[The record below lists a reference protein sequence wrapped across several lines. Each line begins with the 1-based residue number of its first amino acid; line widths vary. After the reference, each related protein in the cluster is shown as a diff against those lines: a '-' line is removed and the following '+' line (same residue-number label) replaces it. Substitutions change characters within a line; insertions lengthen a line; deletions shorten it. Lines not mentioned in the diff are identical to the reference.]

1 MKKILLLVFV
11 LIELLLTVKLGM
23 SNEIG
28 NKQGYGSGESEND
41 TINSETNQFPT
52 EYFNSDYPWNQGWVS
67 MNDANANKN
76 LNKGEVATLACGYDA
91 TGVWRTIAMR
101 VAYSSNGIL
110 YKSIV
115 LSAWNPWTD
124 MWERNL
130 NVPAVNTN
138 MEIQG
143 ATFKF
148 YVVLST
154 GTYYFNL

>member
-1 MKKILLLVFV
+1 MKKILLLIVV
-11 LIELLLTVKLGM
+11 LFGLMFFREFAM
-23 SNEIG
+23 SNEVD
-28 NKQGYGSGESEND
+28 NSHGYAYEND
-41 TINSETNQFPT
+41 TIDNETNLFPT
-52 EYFNSDYPWNQGWVS
+52 DYFNSDYPWNQGWVS

-76 LNKGEVATLACGYDA
+76 LNKGVVTTLACGYDA

-110 YKSIV
+110 YKTIV

-124 MWERNL
+124 EWERNI
-130 NVPAVNTN
+130 NVPAVNTD
-138 MEIQG
+138 IDIKG
-143 ATFKF
+143 TTFKF

>member
-1 MKKILLLVFV
+1 MKKILLLIVV
-11 LIELLLTVKLGM
+11 LFGLMFFREFAM
-23 SNEIG
+23 SNEID
-28 NKQGYGSGESEND
+28 NSHGYAYEND
-41 TINSETNQFPT
+41 TIDNNTNLFPT
-52 EYFNSDYPWNQGWVS
+52 DYFNSDYPWNQGWVS

-76 LNKGEVATLACGYDA
+76 LNKGEVTTLACGYDA

-124 MWERNL
+124 EWERNI
-130 NVPAVNTN
+130 NVPAVNTD
-138 MEIQG
+138 IDIKG
-143 ATFKF
+143 TTFKF

>member
-1 MKKILLLVFV
+1 MKKILLLIVV
-11 LIELLLTVKLGM
+11 LFGLMFFREFAM
-23 SNEIG
+23 SNEVD
-28 NKQGYGSGESEND
+28 NSHGYAYEND
-41 TINSETNQFPT
+41 TIDNNTNLFPT
-52 EYFNSDYPWNQGWVS
+52 DYFNSDYPWNQGWVS

-124 MWERNL
+124 EWERNI
-130 NVPAVNTN
+130 NVPAVNTD
-138 MEIQG
+138 IDIKG
-143 ATFKF
+143 TTFKF

>member
-1 MKKILLLVFV
+1 MKKILLLIVV
-11 LIELLLTVKLGM
+11 LFGLMFFREFAM
-23 SNEIG
+23 SNEVD
-28 NKQGYGSGESEND
+28 NSHGYAYEND
-41 TINSETNQFPT
+41 TIDNETNLFPT
-52 EYFNSDYPWNQGWVS
+52 DYFNSDYPWNQGWVS

-76 LNKGEVATLACGYDA
+76 LNKGEVTTLACGYDA

-124 MWERNL
+124 EWERNI
-130 NVPAVNTN
+130 NVPAVNTD
-138 MEIQG
+138 IDIKG
-143 ATFKF
+143 TTFKF

>member
-1 MKKILLLVFV
+1 MKKILLLIVV
-11 LIELLLTVKLGM
+11 LFGLMFFREFAM
-23 SNEIG
+23 SNEID
-28 NKQGYGSGESEND
+28 NSHGYAYEND
-41 TINSETNQFPT
+41 TIDNNTNLFPT
-52 EYFNSDYPWNQGWVS
+52 DYFNSDYPWNQGWVS
-67 MNDANANKN
+67 MNDAHANKN

-124 MWERNL
+124 EWERNI
-130 NVPAVNTN
+130 NVPAVNTD
-138 MEIQG
+138 IDIKG
-143 ATFKF
+143 TTFKF

>member
-1 MKKILLLVFV
+1 MKKILLLIVV
-11 LIELLLTVKLGM
+11 LFGLMFFREFAM
-23 SNEIG
+23 SNEID
-28 NKQGYGSGESEND
+28 NSHGYAYEND
-41 TINSETNQFPT
+41 TIDNKTTLFPT
-52 EYFNSDYPWNQGWVS
+52 DYFNSDYPWNQGWVS

-124 MWERNL
+124 EWERNI
-130 NVPAVNTN
+130 NVPAVNTD
-138 MEIQG
+138 IDIKG
-143 ATFKF
+143 TTFKF

>member
-1 MKKILLLVFV
+1 MKKILLLIVV
-11 LIELLLTVKLGM
+11 LFGLMFFREFAM
-23 SNEIG
+23 SNEID
-28 NKQGYGSGESEND
+28 NSHGYAYEND
-41 TINSETNQFPT
+41 TIDNNTNLFPT
-52 EYFNSDYPWNQGWVS
+52 DYFNSDYPWNQGWVS

-76 LNKGEVATLACGYDA
+76 LNKGEVTTLACGYDA

-115 LSAWNPWTD
+115 LSAWKTWTD
-124 MWERNL
+124 EWERNI
-130 NVPAVNTN
+130 NVPAVNTD
-138 MEIQG
+138 IDIKG
-143 ATFKF
+143 TTFKF

>member
-1 MKKILLLVFV
+1 MKKILLLIVV
-11 LIELLLTVKLGM
+11 LFGLMFFREFAM
-23 SNEIG
+23 SNEID
-28 NKQGYGSGESEND
+28 NSHCYAYEND
-41 TINSETNQFPT
+41 TIDNKTNLFPT
-52 EYFNSDYPWNQGWVS
+52 DYFNSDYPWNQGWIS

-101 VAYSSNGIL
+101 VAYRSNGIL

-124 MWERNL
+124 EWERNI
-130 NVPAVNTN
+130 NVPAVNTD
-138 MEIQG
+138 IDIKG
-143 ATFKF
+143 TTFKF

>member
-1 MKKILLLVFV
+1 MKKILLLIVV
-11 LIELLLTVKLGM
+11 LVGLLFLGNLGM
-23 SNEIG
+23 SNVID
-28 NKQGYGSGESEND
+28 NKDDYESEND
-41 TINSETNQFPT
+41 TINSESNQFPT
-52 EYFNSDYPWNQGWVS
+52 EYFNSDYPWNQGWLS
-67 MNDANANKN
+67 MDDTIANKN
-76 LNKGEVATLACGYDA
+76 LNRGEVTTLACGYDA
-91 TGVWRTIAMR
+91 MGVWRTFAMK

-138 MEIQG
+138 MEIKG
-143 ATFKF
+143 VTFKF

>member
-1 MKKILLLVFV
+1 MKKILLLIVV
-11 LIELLLTVKLGM
+11 LFGLMSFREFAM
-23 SNEIG
+23 SNEVD
-28 NKQGYGSGESEND
+28 NSHGYAYEND
-41 TINSETNQFPT
+41 TIDNETNLFPT
-52 EYFNSDYPWNQGWVS
+52 DYFNSDYPWNQGWVS

-124 MWERNL
+124 EWERNI
-130 NVPAVNTN
+130 NVPAVNTD
-138 MEIQG
+138 IDIKG
-143 ATFKF
+143 TTFKF

>member
-1 MKKILLLVFV
+1 MKKILLLIVV
-11 LIELLLTVKLGM
+11 LFGLMFFREFAM
-23 SNEIG
+23 SNEVD
-28 NKQGYGSGESEND
+28 NSHGYAYEND
-41 TINSETNQFPT
+41 TIDNETNLFPT
-52 EYFNSDYPWNQGWVS
+52 DYFNSDYPWNQGWVS

-124 MWERNL
+124 EWERNI
-130 NVPAVNTN
+130 NVPAVNTD
-138 MEIQG
+138 IDIKG
-143 ATFKF
+143 TTFKF

>member
-1 MKKILLLVFV
+1 MKKILLLIVV
-11 LIELLLTVKLGM
+11 LFGLMFFREFAM
-23 SNEIG
+23 SNEID
-28 NKQGYGSGESEND
+28 NSHGYAYEND
-41 TINSETNQFPT
+41 TIDNNTNLFPT
-52 EYFNSDYPWNQGWVS
+52 DYFNSDYPWNQGWVS

-124 MWERNL
+124 EWERNI
-130 NVPAVNTN
+130 NVPAVNTD
-138 MEIQG
+138 IDIKG
-143 ATFKF
+143 TTFKF

>member
-1 MKKILLLVFV
+1 MNKILLFIVVLFV
-11 LIELLLTVKLGM
+11 LMFFREFAM
-23 SNEIG
+23 SNEID
-28 NKQGYGSGESEND
+28 NSHGYAYEND
-41 TINSETNQFPT
+41 TIDNNTNLFPT
-52 EYFNSDYPWNQGWVS
+52 DYFNSDYPWNQGWVS

-76 LNKGEVATLACGYDA
+76 LNEGEVATLACGYDA

-124 MWERNL
+124 EWERNI
-130 NVPAVNTN
+130 NVPAVNTD
-138 MEIQG
+138 IDIKG
-143 ATFKF
+143 TTFKF

>member
-1 MKKILLLVFV
+1 MKKILSLIVV
-11 LIELLLTVKLGM
+11 LFGLMFFREFAM
-23 SNEIG
+23 SNEVD
-28 NKQGYGSGESEND
+28 NSHGYAYEND
-41 TINSETNQFPT
+41 TIDNETNLFPT
-52 EYFNSDYPWNQGWVS
+52 DYFNSDYPWNQGWVS
-67 MNDANANKN
+67 MNEANANKN

-101 VAYSSNGIL
+101 GAYSSNGIL

-124 MWERNL
+124 EWERNI
-130 NVPAVNTN
+130 NVPAVNTD
-138 MEIQG
+138 IDIKG
-143 ATFKF
+143 TTFKF

>member
-1 MKKILLLVFV
+1 MKKILLLIVV
-11 LIELLLTVKLGM
+11 LFGLMFFREFAM
-23 SNEIG
+23 SNEVD
-28 NKQGYGSGESEND
+28 NSHGYAYEND
-41 TINSETNQFPT
+41 TIDNKTNLFPT
-52 EYFNSDYPWNQGWVS
+52 DYFNSDYPWNQGWVS

-101 VAYSSNGIL
+101 VAYRSNGIL

-124 MWERNL
+124 EWERNI
-130 NVPAVNTN
+130 NVPAVNTD
-138 MEIQG
+138 IDIKG
-143 ATFKF
+143 TTFKF

>member
-1 MKKILLLVFV
+1 MKKILLLIVV
-11 LIELLLTVKLGM
+11 LFGLMFFREFAM
-23 SNEIG
+23 SNEID
-28 NKQGYGSGESEND
+28 NSHGYAYEND
-41 TINSETNQFPT
+41 TIDNETNLFPT
-52 EYFNSDYPWNQGWVS
+52 DYFNSDYPWNQGWVS

-76 LNKGEVATLACGYDA
+76 LNKGEATTLACGYDA

-124 MWERNL
+124 EWERNI
-130 NVPAVNTN
+130 NVPAVNTD
-138 MEIQG
+138 IDIKG
-143 ATFKF
+143 TTFKF

>member
-1 MKKILLLVFV
+1 MKKILLLIVV
-11 LIELLLTVKLGM
+11 LFGLMFFREFAM
-23 SNEIG
+23 SNEID
-28 NKQGYGSGESEND
+28 NSHGYAYEND
-41 TINSETNQFPT
+41 TIDNETNLFPT
-52 EYFNSDYPWNQGWVS
+52 DYFNSDYPWNQGWVS
-67 MNDANANKN
+67 KNDANANKN

-115 LSAWNPWTD
+115 LSAWNPWND
-124 MWERNL
+124 EWERNI
-130 NVPAVNTN
+130 NVPAVNTD
-138 MEIQG
+138 IDIKG
-143 ATFKF
+143 TTFKF

>member
-1 MKKILLLVFV
+1 MKKILLLIVV
-11 LIELLLTVKLGM
+11 LFGLMFFREFAM
-23 SNEIG
+23 SNEVD
-28 NKQGYGSGESEND
+28 NSHGYAYEND
-41 TINSETNQFPT
+41 TIDNRPNLFPT
-52 EYFNSDYPWNQGWVS
+52 DYFNSDYPWNQGWLS
-67 MNDANANKN
+67 MDDANANKN
-76 LNKGEVATLACGYDA
+76 LNKGEVTTLACGYDA

-124 MWERNL
+124 EWERNI
-130 NVPAVNTN
+130 NVPAVNTD
-138 MEIQG
+138 IDIKG
-143 ATFKF
+143 TTFKF